1 MGAVAAELADDI
13 IVTDDNPRTED
24 PARIVADI
32 LAGITRPTPHM
43 TEHDRAL
50 AIRISLERCDA
61 DDVTLIAGKG
71 HEDYQ
76 LQGTMRRAFSDQ
88 AVVSAELARLEA

>member
-1 MGAVAAELADDI
+1 
-13 IVTDDNPRTED
+13 
-24 PARIVADI
+24 
-32 LAGITRPTPHM
+32 M

-50 AIRISLERCDA
+50 AIRIALERCDA

-76 LQGTMRRAFSDQ
+76 IHGATRRAFSDQ
-88 AVVSAELARLEA
+88 AVVSAALARRES